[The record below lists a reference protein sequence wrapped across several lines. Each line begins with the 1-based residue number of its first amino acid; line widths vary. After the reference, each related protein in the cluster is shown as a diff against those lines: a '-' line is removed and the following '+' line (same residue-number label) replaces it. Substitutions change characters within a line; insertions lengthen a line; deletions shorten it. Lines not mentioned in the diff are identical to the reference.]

1 MADAQRREDDR
12 SYERDRRD
20 YRDDDRRR
28 RSSRERYARS
38 RSPRD
43 SRRGDDDYR
52 RRDDR
57 ERPRSRDERRYERRA
72 RSRDDDRRYERSSR
86 DDDRRYERRSR
97 GDGRRYE
104 RRSRGDDSR
113 YERRSRSRGYERH
126 KRRSRSRGDER
137 RYERRSRS
145 RGYERYER
153 RSRSRGDERDDY
165 YARPRSRDGYRDR
178 TDPRAQPTAPA
189 PPARPKSEIEV
200 YLASLGMDNP
210 ALPSFIA
217 SMDDELAKDFV
228 EKLIILSKFPK
239 DIIKDLLDTVIRK
252 RASIKNPSAWL
263 VVSMK
268 KEQPCNV
275 YSMTG
280 FCQHGDRCRF
290 KHVEP
295 P

>member
-52 RRDDR
+52 RRDR

-86 DDDRRYERRSR
+86 DND
-97 GDGRRYE
+97 
-104 RRSRGDDSR
+104 
-113 YERRSRSRGYERH
+113 
-126 KRRSRSRGDER
+126 R

-178 TDPRAQPTAPA
+178 HDPRAQPAAPA

-210 ALPSFIA
+210 GLPSFIA

>member
-43 SRRGDDDYR
+43 SRRGH
-52 RRDDR
+52 DR
-57 ERPRSRDERRYERRA
+57 ERPRSRDERRYERS
-72 RSRDDDRRYERSSR
+72 SRDDDRHYERSSRGDDRRYERSSR
-86 DDDRRYERRSR
+86 GDERRYERS
-97 GDGRRYE
+97 
-104 RRSRGDDSR
+104 SRGDD
-113 YERRSRSRGYERH
+113 
-126 KRRSRSRGDER
+126 R

-165 YARPRSRDGYRDR
+165 YARPRSRGGYRDR

-189 PPARPKSEIEV
+189 APARPKSEIEV

>member
-43 SRRGDDDYR
+43 SRRGH
-52 RRDDR
+52 DR

-86 DDDRRYERRSR
+86 DNDR
-97 GDGRRYE
+97 
-104 RRSRGDDSR
+104 R

-145 RGYERYER
+145 RG
-153 RSRSRGDERDDY
+153 DERDD
-165 YARPRSRDGYRDR
+165 YARPRSRDGYRGR

>member
-86 DDDRRYERRSR
+86 
-97 GDGRRYE
+97 
-104 RRSRGDDSR
+104 GDD
-113 YERRSRSRGYERH
+113 
-126 KRRSRSRGDER
+126 R

>member
-52 RRDDR
+52 RRDR

-86 DDDRRYERRSR
+86 GDDR
-97 GDGRRYE
+97 
-104 RRSRGDDSR
+104 R

-126 KRRSRSRGDER
+126 DRRSRSRDDER
-137 RYERRSRS
+137 RYT
-145 RGYERYER
+145 R

-178 TDPRAQPTAPA
+178 HDPRAQPAAPA

>member
-52 RRDDR
+52 RRDR

-86 DDDRRYERRSR
+86 GDDRRYERS
-97 GDGRRYE
+97 
-104 RRSRGDDSR
+104 SRGDD
-113 YERRSRSRGYERH
+113 
-126 KRRSRSRGDER
+126 R

-153 RSRSRGDERDDY
+153 RSRSRGDERDD

>member
-43 SRRGDDDYR
+43 SWRGDDDYR

-86 DDDRRYERRSR
+86 GDDRRYERSSR
-97 GDGRRYE
+97 D
-104 RRSRGDDSR
+104 
-113 YERRSRSRGYERH
+113 
-126 KRRSRSRGDER
+126 DER

-145 RGYERYER
+145 RGYERHER
-153 RSRSRGDERDDY
+153 RSRSRGDERDD

>member
-12 SYERDRRD
+12 SYERDRRN

-28 RSSRERYARS
+28 RRSRERYARS

-52 RRDDR
+52 RRDR
-57 ERPRSRDERRYERRA
+57 ERPRSR
-72 RSRDDDRRYERSSR
+72 
-86 DDDRRYERRSR
+86 
-97 GDGRRYE
+97 
-104 RRSRGDDSR
+104 
-113 YERRSRSRGYERH
+113 
-126 KRRSRSRGDER
+126 DER

-145 RGYERYER
+145 RGYERHDRRSRSRDDERRYTR

>member
-12 SYERDRRD
+12 SYGRDRRD

-43 SRRGDDDYR
+43 SRRGDDHHR
-52 RRDDR
+52 RRDR

-86 DDDRRYERRSR
+86 DDE
-97 GDGRRYE
+97 RRYE

-145 RGYERYER
+145 RGDERRYAR

-178 TDPRAQPTAPA
+178 HDPRAQPAAPA
-189 PPARPKSEIEV
+189 APARPKSEIEV

>member
-1 MADAQRREDDR
+1 M
-12 SYERDRRD
+12 
-20 YRDDDRRR
+20 
-28 RSSRERYARS
+28 
-38 RSPRD
+38 
-43 SRRGDDDYR
+43 
-52 RRDDR
+52 
-57 ERPRSRDERRYERRA
+57 
-72 RSRDDDRRYERSSR
+72 
-86 DDDRRYERRSR
+86 
-97 GDGRRYE
+97 
-104 RRSRGDDSR
+104 
-113 YERRSRSRGYERH
+113 
-126 KRRSRSRGDER
+126 
-137 RYERRSRS
+137 
-145 RGYERYER
+145 
-153 RSRSRGDERDDY
+153 
-165 YARPRSRDGYRDR
+165 
-178 TDPRAQPTAPA
+178 APA
-189 PPARPKSEIEV
+189 APARPKSEIEV

-210 ALPSFIA
+210 GLPSFIA

>member
-1 MADAQRREDDR
+1 MADAQRREDDS
-12 SYERDRRD
+12 SYGRDRRD

-43 SRRGDDDYR
+43 SRRGH
-52 RRDDR
+52 DR
-57 ERPRSRDERRYERRA
+57 ERPRSRDE
-72 RSRDDDRRYERSSR
+72 RRYERSSR

-97 GDGRRYE
+97 GDDRRYE
-104 RRSRGDDSR
+104 RSSRGDDRR
-113 YERRSRSRGYERH
+113 YERRSRSRGYER
-126 KRRSRSRGDER
+126 
-137 RYERRSRS
+137 YERRSRS
-145 RGYERYER
+145 RGDDRRYARRSRSRGDRYER

-178 TDPRAQPTAPA
+178 HDPRAQPAAPA

>member
-12 SYERDRRD
+12 SYGRDRRD

-52 RRDDR
+52 RRDR

-86 DDDRRYERRSR
+86 GDDR
-97 GDGRRYE
+97 
-104 RRSRGDDSR
+104 R
-113 YERRSRSRGYERH
+113 YERRSRSRGYER
-126 KRRSRSRGDER
+126 
-137 RYERRSRS
+137 YERRSRS
-145 RGYERYER
+145 RGDDRRYARRSRSRGDRYER

>member
-52 RRDDR
+52 RRDR
-57 ERPRSRDERRYERRA
+57 ERPRSRDERRYER
-72 RSRDDDRRYERSSR
+72 SSR
-86 DDDRRYERRSR
+86 DDE
-97 GDGRRYE
+97 RRYE
-104 RRSRGDDSR
+104 RRSRGDDS
-113 YERRSRSRGYERH
+113 
-126 KRRSRSRGDER
+126 

-178 TDPRAQPTAPA
+178 TDPRAQPTAPPA
-189 PPARPKSEIEV
+189 PARPKSEIEV

>member
-12 SYERDRRD
+12 SYGRDRRD

-43 SRRGDDDYR
+43 SRRGH
-52 RRDDR
+52 DR
-57 ERPRSRDERRYERRA
+57 ERPRSRDERRYERS
-72 RSRDDDRRYERSSR
+72 SRGDDRRYERSSR
-86 DDDRRYERRSR
+86 
-97 GDGRRYE
+97 
-104 RRSRGDDSR
+104 GDD
-113 YERRSRSRGYERH
+113 
-126 KRRSRSRGDER
+126 R

-145 RGYERYER
+145 RGDDRRYERRSRSRGDDRRYARRSRSRGDRYER

-178 TDPRAQPTAPA
+178 HDPRAQPAAPA

>member
-12 SYERDRRD
+12 SYGRDRRD

-52 RRDDR
+52 RRDR

-72 RSRDDDRRYERSSR
+72 RSRDDDRRNERSSR
-86 DDDRRYERRSR
+86 CGDRRS
-97 GDGRRYE
+97 
-104 RRSRGDDSR
+104 
-113 YERRSRSRGYERH
+113 ERRSRSRGY
-126 KRRSRSRGDER
+126 
-137 RYERRSRS
+137 
-145 RGYERYER
+145 
-153 RSRSRGDERDDY
+153 ERDDY

-178 TDPRAQPTAPA
+178 HDPRAQPAAPA
-189 PPARPKSEIEV
+189 APARPKSEIEV

-252 RASIKNPSAWL
+252 RASIRNPSAWL

>member
-12 SYERDRRD
+12 SYGRDRRD

-52 RRDDR
+52 RRDR

-72 RSRDDDRRYERSSR
+72 RSRDDDRRYDSR

-97 GDGRRYE
+97 GDDRRYE
-104 RRSRGDDSR
+104 RSSRGDDR
-113 YERRSRSRGYERH
+113 
-126 KRRSRSRGDER
+126 
-137 RYERRSRS
+137 
-145 RGYERYER
+145 RYER

-165 YARPRSRDGYRDR
+165 YARPRSRDGYRDGH
-178 TDPRAQPTAPA
+178 DPRAQPVAPA
-189 PPARPKSEIEV
+189 APARPKSEIEV

>member
-52 RRDDR
+52 RRDR

-72 RSRDDDRRYERSSR
+72 RSRDDDRRYDSR

-97 GDGRRYE
+97 GDDRRYE
-104 RRSRGDDSR
+104 RSSRGDDRR

-126 KRRSRSRGDER
+126 ERRSRSRGDER
-137 RYERRSRS
+137 RYT
-145 RGYERYER
+145 R
-153 RSRSRGDERDDY
+153 RSRSRGDERDGY

-178 TDPRAQPTAPA
+178 TDPRAQPTAPPA
-189 PPARPKSEIEV
+189 PARPKSEIEV

>member
-12 SYERDRRD
+12 SYGRDRRD

-52 RRDDR
+52 RRDR

-72 RSRDDDRRYERSSR
+72 RSRDNDRRYERSSR
-86 DDDRRYERRSR
+86 GDD
-97 GDGRRYE
+97 RRYE

-113 YERRSRSRGYERH
+113 YERRSRSRGDDRRYA
-126 KRRSRSRGDER
+126 RRSRSRGDER
-137 RYERRSRS
+137 RYT
-145 RGYERYER
+145 R

-178 TDPRAQPTAPA
+178 HDPRAQPAAPA
-189 PPARPKSEIEV
+189 APARPKSEIEV

>member
-52 RRDDR
+52 RRDR

-72 RSRDDDRRYERSSR
+72 RSRDDDRRYARSSR
-86 DDDRRYERRSR
+86 D
-97 GDGRRYE
+97 
-104 RRSRGDDSR
+104 
-113 YERRSRSRGYERH
+113 
-126 KRRSRSRGDER
+126 DER

-153 RSRSRGDERDDY
+153 RSRSRGDERDD

>member
-12 SYERDRRD
+12 SYERDRRN

-28 RSSRERYARS
+28 RPSRERYARS

-52 RRDDR
+52 RRDR

-72 RSRDDDRRYERSSR
+72 RPRDDDRRYDSR

-97 GDGRRYE
+97 GDDRRYE
-104 RRSRGDDSR
+104 RSSRGDDRR

-126 KRRSRSRGDER
+126 DRRSRSRDDER
-137 RYERRSRS
+137 RYT
-145 RGYERYER
+145 R

-178 TDPRAQPTAPA
+178 TDPRAQPTAPQA
-189 PPARPKSEIEV
+189 PARPKSEIEV

>member
-28 RSSRERYARS
+28 RSSHERYARS

-52 RRDDR
+52 RRDR

-86 DDDRRYERRSR
+86 GGDR
-97 GDGRRYE
+97 
-104 RRSRGDDSR
+104 R

-126 KRRSRSRGDER
+126 DRRSRSRGDDRRYARRSRSRGDER
-137 RYERRSRS
+137 RYT
-145 RGYERYER
+145 R

-178 TDPRAQPTAPA
+178 HDPRAQPAAPA

>member
-52 RRDDR
+52 RRDR

-72 RSRDDDRRYERSSR
+72 RSRDDDRRYDSR
-86 DDDRRYERRSR
+86 DDDRRYERSSR
-97 GDGRRYE
+97 GDDRRYE

-126 KRRSRSRGDER
+126 ERRSRSRGDER
-137 RYERRSRS
+137 RYT
-145 RGYERYER
+145 R

-178 TDPRAQPTAPA
+178 HDPRAQPTAPA

>member
-52 RRDDR
+52 RRDR

-72 RSRDDDRRYERSSR
+72 RSRDDDRRYDSR

-97 GDGRRYE
+97 GDDRRYE
-104 RRSRGDDSR
+104 RSSRGDDRR

-126 KRRSRSRGDER
+126 DRRSRSRDDER
-137 RYERRSRS
+137 RYT
-145 RGYERYER
+145 R
-153 RSRSRGDERDDY
+153 RSRSRGDERDGY

-178 TDPRAQPTAPA
+178 TDPRAQPVAPA
-189 PPARPKSEIEV
+189 APARPKSEIEV

-280 FCQHGDRCRF
+280 SCQHGDRCRF

>member
-12 SYERDRRD
+12 SYGRDRRD

-43 SRRGDDDYR
+43 SRRGH
-52 RRDDR
+52 DR
-57 ERPRSRDERRYERRA
+57 ERPRSRDERRYER
-72 RSRDDDRRYERSSR
+72 SSR
-86 DDDRRYERRSR
+86 DDD
-97 GDGRRYE
+97 RRYE

-126 KRRSRSRGDER
+126 ERRSRSRGDER
-137 RYERRSRS
+137 RYT
-145 RGYERYER
+145 R
-153 RSRSRGDERDDY
+153 RSRSRGDERDGY

-178 TDPRAQPTAPA
+178 HDPRAQPAAPA

>member
-43 SRRGDDDYR
+43 SRRGH
-52 RRDDR
+52 DR
-57 ERPRSRDERRYERRA
+57 ERPRSRDERHYERSSRGDDRRYERS
-72 RSRDDDRRYERSSR
+72 SRGDDRRYERSSR
-86 DDDRRYERRSR
+86 DDER
-97 GDGRRYE
+97 
-104 RRSRGDDSR
+104 R

-178 TDPRAQPTAPA
+178 HDPRAQPAAPA

>member
-12 SYERDRRD
+12 SYGRDRRD

-52 RRDDR
+52 RRDR

-72 RSRDDDRRYERSSR
+72 RSRDDDRRYDSR

-97 GDGRRYE
+97 GDDRRYE
-104 RRSRGDDSR
+104 RSSRGDDRR

-126 KRRSRSRGDER
+126 ERRSRSRGDER
-137 RYERRSRS
+137 RYARRSRS
-145 RGYERYER
+145 RGDRYEQ
-153 RSRSRGDERDDY
+153 RSRSRGDERDD

-178 TDPRAQPTAPA
+178 TDPRAQPTAPQA
-189 PPARPKSEIEV
+189 PARPKSEIEV

>member
-1 MADAQRREDDR
+1 MATLALMVKQKSAAVASLVVKLSLSVSLRALPVVLP
-12 SYERDRRD
+12 
-20 YRDDDRRR
+20 
-28 RSSRERYARS
+28 SSVTALL
-38 RSPRD
+38 PVV
-43 SRRGDDDYR
+43 
-52 RRDDR
+52 
-57 ERPRSRDERRYERRA
+57 
-72 RSRDDDRRYERSSR
+72 
-86 DDDRRYERRSR
+86 
-97 GDGRRYE
+97 
-104 RRSRGDDSR
+104 
-113 YERRSRSRGYERH
+113 
-126 KRRSRSRGDER
+126 
-137 RYERRSRS
+137 
-145 RGYERYER
+145 
-153 RSRSRGDERDDY
+153 
-165 YARPRSRDGYRDR
+165 
-178 TDPRAQPTAPA
+178 QPTAPPA
-189 PPARPKSEIEV
+189 PARPKSEIEV

>member
-52 RRDDR
+52 RRDR

-72 RSRDDDRRYERSSR
+72 RSRDDDRRYDSR

-97 GDGRRYE
+97 GD
-104 RRSRGDDSR
+104 DS
-113 YERRSRSRGYERH
+113 
-126 KRRSRSRGDER
+126 

-178 TDPRAQPTAPA
+178 HDPRAQPAAPA

>member
-52 RRDDR
+52 RRDR

-86 DDDRRYERRSR
+86 DDDRRYERS
-97 GDGRRYE
+97 
-104 RRSRGDDSR
+104 SRGDDRR

-126 KRRSRSRGDER
+126 ERRSRSRGDER
-137 RYERRSRS
+137 RYT
-145 RGYERYER
+145 R

-178 TDPRAQPTAPA
+178 HDPRAQPVAPA
-189 PPARPKSEIEV
+189 APARPKSEIEV

>member
-52 RRDDR
+52 RRDR

-72 RSRDDDRRYERSSR
+72 RSRDDDRRYARSSR
-86 DDDRRYERRSR
+86 DDER
-97 GDGRRYE
+97 
-104 RRSRGDDSR
+104 R
-113 YERRSRSRGYERH
+113 YERRSRSRGYERYE
-126 KRRSRSRGDER
+126 RRSRSRGDDR

>member
-52 RRDDR
+52 RRDR

-86 DDDRRYERRSR
+86 GDDRRYERS
-97 GDGRRYE
+97 
-104 RRSRGDDSR
+104 SRGDDRR

-137 RYERRSRS
+137 RYT
-145 RGYERYER
+145 R

>member
-28 RSSRERYARS
+28 RPSRERYARS

-43 SRRGDDDYR
+43 SRRGH
-52 RRDDR
+52 DR
-57 ERPRSRDERRYERRA
+57 ERLRSRDERRYERRV
-72 RSRDDDRRYERSSR
+72 RSR

-97 GDGRRYE
+97 GDDRRYE
-104 RRSRGDDSR
+104 RSSRGDDRR

-126 KRRSRSRGDER
+126 ERRSRSRGDER
-137 RYERRSRS
+137 RYT
-145 RGYERYER
+145 R

-178 TDPRAQPTAPA
+178 TDPRAQPAVPA

>member
-43 SRRGDDDYR
+43 SRRGDDDDYR
-52 RRDDR
+52 RRDR

-86 DDDRRYERRSR
+86 DDDRRYERS
-97 GDGRRYE
+97 
-104 RRSRGDDSR
+104 SRGDD
-113 YERRSRSRGYERH
+113 
-126 KRRSRSRGDER
+126 R

-153 RSRSRGDERDDY
+153 RSRSRGDERDGY

>member
-52 RRDDR
+52 RRDR

-86 DDDRRYERRSR
+86 GDDR
-97 GDGRRYE
+97 
-104 RRSRGDDSR
+104 R

-126 KRRSRSRGDER
+126 ERRSRSRGDER
-137 RYERRSRS
+137 RYT
-145 RGYERYER
+145 R

-178 TDPRAQPTAPA
+178 TDPRAQPAV
-189 PPARPKSEIEV
+189 PARPKSEIEV

>member
-12 SYERDRRD
+12 SYGRDRRD

-43 SRRGDDDYR
+43 SRRGH
-52 RRDDR
+52 DR
-57 ERPRSRDERRYERRA
+57 ERPRSRDERRYERR
-72 RSRDDDRRYERSSR
+72 
-86 DDDRRYERRSR
+86 
-97 GDGRRYE
+97 
-104 RRSRGDDSR
+104 
-113 YERRSRSRGYERH
+113 
-126 KRRSRSRGDER
+126 SRSRGD
-137 RYERRSRS
+137 
-145 RGYERYER
+145 RYER

-178 TDPRAQPTAPA
+178 HDPRAQPAAPA
-189 PPARPKSEIEV
+189 APARPKSEIEV

>member
-1 MADAQRREDDR
+1 MADAGRREDDR

-43 SRRGDDDYR
+43 SRRGDR

-72 RSRDDDRRYERSSR
+72 RSRDDERRYERSSR
-86 DDDRRYERRSR
+86 DDERRYEQRSR
-97 GDGRRYE
+97 GDE
-104 RRSRGDDSR
+104 SR

-145 RGYERYER
+145 RG
-153 RSRSRGDERDDY
+153 DERDD
-165 YARPRSRDGYRDR
+165 YARPRSRDGYRGR

-275 YSMTG
+275 YSMMG